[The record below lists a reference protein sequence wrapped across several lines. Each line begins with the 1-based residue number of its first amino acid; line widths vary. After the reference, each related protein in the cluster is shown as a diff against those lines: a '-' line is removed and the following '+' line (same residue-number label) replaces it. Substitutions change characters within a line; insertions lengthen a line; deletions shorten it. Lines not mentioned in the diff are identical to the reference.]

1 MIKIKVTSSFYLVDL
16 GVFDANSIVELR
28 DDLAQNVVKQG
39 LAEYIEEQMEEEES
53 KEVQTEEV
61 IDYSKLKVA
70 ELKELLNEKGIEI
83 PKGAKKADLI
93 SLLSK

>member
-1 MIKIKVTSSFYLVDL
+1 MKQVKVLTPFVSNLQSFRKGQIIDLDDIQAEQFSKHDLVE
-16 GVFDANSIVELR
+16 I
-28 DDLAQNVVKQG
+28 
-39 LAEYIEEQMEEEES
+39 IEQKEEEI
-53 KEVQTEEV
+53 

>member
-1 MIKIKVTSSFYLVDL
+1 MKQVKVLTPFVSNFQSFRKGQIIDLDDIQAEQFSKHDLVE
-16 GVFDANSIVELR
+16 I
-28 DDLAQNVVKQG
+28 
-39 LAEYIEEQMEEEES
+39 IEQKEEEI
-53 KEVQTEEV
+53 

-70 ELKELLNEKGIEI
+70 ELKELLNDRGIEI

>member
-1 MIKIKVTSSFYLVDL
+1 MKKVKVIQPFIMDNKVYKKSMIIEMEDEKINSFISHNLIELV
-16 GVFDANSIVELR
+16 E
-28 DDLAQNVVKQG
+28 
-39 LAEYIEEQMEEEES
+39 EHIEEIQEQEE
-53 KEVQTEEV
+53 EEV

-70 ELKELLNEKGIEI
+70 ELKELLNDKGIEI

>member
-1 MIKIKVTSSFYLVDL
+1 MKQVKVLTPFVSNFKSFKKGQIIDLDDIQAEQFTKHGLVE
-16 GVFDANSIVELR
+16 I
-28 DDLAQNVVKQG
+28 
-39 LAEYIEEQMEEEES
+39 IEQKE
-53 KEVQTEEV
+53 EVQTEEPKEV

-70 ELKELLNEKGIEI
+70 ELKELLIEKRIEI

>member
-1 MIKIKVTSSFYLVDL
+1 MKQVKVLTPFVSNFKSFKKGQIIDLDIQVEQFSKHGLVE
-16 GVFDANSIVELR
+16 I
-28 DDLAQNVVKQG
+28 
-39 LAEYIEEQMEEEES
+39 IEQKE
-53 KEVQTEEV
+53 EVQTEEPKEV